1 MENLDGSE
9 GSRDELDLRGLDL
22 QVREALEPQPETV
35 ERIVR
40 NALSLRRPVRRF
52 RLVPALPVLGALA
65 LVAGLLVLAPYLSQ
79 RAQGKAVVSIENV
92 GDLMVVH
99 HPAKPGKQEGQEE
112 GRWVIHN
119 SGPDES
125 SAPSRSLIVIYYEN
139 GDKP

>member
-1 MENLDGSE
+1 MENLDGPES
-9 GSRDELDLRGLDL
+9 SRDELDLRL
-22 QVREALEPQPETV
+22 REALEPRPETV

-65 LVAGLLVLAPYLSQ
+65 LMAGLLVLAPHLSQ
-79 RAQGKAVVSIENV
+79 RARREAVVSIENV

-99 HPAKPGKQEGQEE
+99 HPAKPGEQEGQEG
-112 GRWVIHN
+112 GRWLIQN
-119 SGPDES
+119 SGSDES
-125 SAPSRSLIVIYYEN
+125 PAPSRSLIVIYYEN